1 MISFNNKQQT
11 TNLKPKVLFSYL
23 NDISFSQ
30 PWFFMLMILIPVLI
44 TWYIYKSNRQQAA
57 IIISDASAS
66 GLSSWRTTLRH
77 VPFVLRVL
85 AIVLIIT
92 ALARPQNVY
101 QEQNVE
107 GEGVDIVLCIDVS
120 GSMTAQDLT
129 PNRLEAAKKVA
140 VDFVNKRLT
149 DRIGIVIFSGES
161 FTQCP
166 ITTDHRVLISA
177 IENIRNG
184 LLEDGTAIGSGLG
197 TSVDRLRDSKT
208 KSKVVILLTD
218 GENNGG
224 LIDPETAKE
233 IAKAF
238 QIKVYTIGVGTD
250 GYAPQ
255 PVNTPMGVIMQ
266 QGKVSIDEKLLKE
279 IAAETG
285 GKYFRAKDNEGLVG
299 IYDEINNLEKSK
311 VEITTRTRYTEKF
324 FPFVIAA
331 LAFLFLELL
340 LKFTLFKK
348 FP

>member
-1 MISFNNKQQT
+1 MLFDFFKNISFG
-11 TNLKPKVLFSYL
+11 
-23 NDISFSQ
+23 Q
-30 PWFFMLMILIPVLI
+30 PWFFLLLVLVPVLAV
-44 TWYIYKSNRQQAA
+44 WYFYKNNSRQAA
-57 IIISDASAS
+57 VIISDSSAD
-66 GLSSWRTTLRH
+66 GLSSWKTAFRH
-77 VPFVLRVL
+77 FPFVLRLL
-85 AIVLIIT
+85 AIVLIII

-101 QEQNVE
+101 EEQNAE

-120 GSMTAQDLT
+120 GSMTAQDLK
-129 PNRLEAAKKVA
+129 PNRLEAAKSVA
-140 VDFVNKRLT
+140 IDFVNKRLT

-197 TSVDRLRDSKT
+197 TSVDRLRTSKT

-233 IAKAF
+233 IAKSF
-238 QIKVYTIGVGTD
+238 QVKVYTIGVGTD

-255 PVNTPMGVIMQ
+255 PVNTPMGVVMQ

-285 GKYFRAKDNEGLVG
+285 GKYFRAKDNEGLAG
-299 IYDEINNLEKSK
+299 IYDEINSLEKSK

-324 FPFVIAA
+324 YPFILAA
-331 LAFLFLELL
+331 LSLLFIELVL
-340 LKFTLFKK
+340 RFTVFRK

>member
-1 MISFNNKQQT
+1 MLFNYFKNIT
-11 TNLKPKVLFSYL
+11 FG
-23 NDISFSQ
+23 Q
-30 PWFFMLMILIPVLI
+30 PWFLILLVLIPVLI
-44 TWYIYKSNRQQAA
+44 WWYAVKNNRRQGTIIVSDISVTGLTTWKTA
-57 IIISDASAS
+57 
-66 GLSSWRTTLRH
+66 LRH
-77 VPFVLRVL
+77 LLFMCRLL
-85 AIVLIIT
+85 AVVLIIL
-92 ALARPQNVY
+92 ALARPQTMFE
-101 QEQNVE
+101 EQHAE

-140 VDFVNKRLT
+140 IDFVNKRLT
-149 DRIGIVIFSGES
+149 DRIAVVIFSGES

-166 ITTDHRVLISA
+166 LTTDHAVLVSA

-197 TSVDRLRDSKT
+197 TSVDRLRTSKS

-224 LIDPETAKE
+224 LIDPQTAKE

-238 QIKVYTIGVGTD
+238 QVKVYTIGVGTD

-255 PVNTPMGVIMQ
+255 PVNTPMGVMMQ

-279 IAAETG
+279 IANETG
-285 GKYFRAKDNEGLVG
+285 GKYFRAKDNEGLTG
-299 IYDEINNLEKSK
+299 IYDEINGLEKSK
-311 VEITTRTRYTEKF
+311 VEISSRTRYSEKF
-324 FPFVIAA
+324 YPFVMAA
-331 LAFLFLELL
+331 LALLFLEIL
-340 LKFTLFKK
+340 LKFTVFRK